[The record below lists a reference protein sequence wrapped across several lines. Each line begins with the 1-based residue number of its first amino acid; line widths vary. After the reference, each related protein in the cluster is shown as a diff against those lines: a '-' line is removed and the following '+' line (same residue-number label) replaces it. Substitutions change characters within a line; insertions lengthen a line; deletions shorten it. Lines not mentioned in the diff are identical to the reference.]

1 MIPEAA
7 CIGDAGHDCDLHS
20 RHIKTS
26 CAKAAL
32 WEAAGRRVPTEKQ
45 MVVLPARTLRT
56 TASAGLESSV
66 ASPDQPKPQRRW
78 NTAAV
83 ANCPAYSLRP
93 TIGREPLKT
102 QVTRLH
108 KAVTRNERLRQR
120 EVTALAFSDSF
131 RAVSGL
137 AGEGAA
143 GKRSRVMGWATRLRR
158 QRVVRF
164 NRTREWRP

>member
-32 WEAAGRRVPTEKQ
+32 WEAAERRVPTEKQ

-66 ASPDQPKPQRRW
+66 ASPDQPSHIADGTPPRSQTVRRIRCDQR
-78 NTAAV
+78 
-83 ANCPAYSLRP
+83 
-93 TIGREPLKT
+93 
-102 QVTRLH
+102 
-108 KAVTRNERLRQR
+108 
-120 EVTALAFSDSF
+120 
-131 RAVSGL
+131 
-137 AGEGAA
+137 
-143 GKRSRVMGWATRLRR
+143 
-158 QRVVRF
+158 
-164 NRTREWRP
+164 